1 MSGCPDTDGDGVA
14 DPLDECVN
22 SSGPEENNG
31 CPWPDTDGDG
41 VNDNEDLCKDEPG
54 SAENNG
60 CPELSNEI
68 MATLNEF
75 GARINFAANSYQ
87 IFGRKTLE
95 NLEKI
100 KTLLSENPDG
110 NLLIE
115 GYASAD
121 GEENYNIELS
131 VKRAEAVRMYLIGI
145 GVSETRLEVQGY
157 GEESPIG
164 DNEQPEG
171 RAVNRRVQFKLKRN

>member
-1 MSGCPDTDGDGVA
+1 MPTDSTVVWIL
-14 DPLDECVN
+14 P
-22 SSGPEENNG
+22 
-31 CPWPDTDGDG
+31 
-41 VNDNEDLCKDEPG
+41 
-54 SAENNG
+54 
-60 CPELSNEI
+60 
-68 MATLNEF
+68 NEF

-100 KTLLSENPDG
+100 KILLSENPDG

-121 GEENYNIELS
+121 GEEDYNVELS
-131 VKRAEAVRMYLIGI
+131 VKRAEAVLEHLIGI
-145 GVSETRLEVQGY
+145 GVPSTRLEVQGY
-157 GEESPIG
+157 GEENPIG